1 MQQHEATE
9 AVRAQQREMAERLPF
24 DDRRDVEAAE
34 RGFIAALEPVEVRHA
49 DGRVVWDANEFAF
62 IAGDAPD
69 TVNPS
74 LWRQSTLVSKQ
85 GLYEVVEGIYQV
97 RGLDLS
103 NVTFVEGDTGVIV
116 TDPLISKET
125 AAAALGLYRAHRG
138 DRPVVAVIFTHS
150 HIDHFGGVLGVVEAE
165 DVGPGRVQVIAPVG
179 FVAEAVAENVYAGTA
194 MARRAGYMY
203 GAALERGPKG
213 AVGAGLGQSTSK
225 GSPGILVPTL
235 EIRTTGETHIV
246 DGVEIEFQMAPGTEA
261 PAEMHFLFPQH
272 RALCM
277 AENAT
282 HNLHNLLTLR
292 GALVRDPHI
301 WSKYLTEAIE
311 RFADRADVVFASHH
325 WPTWGADEIRE
336 FLGLQRDLYAYL
348 HDQTLRMLNQGMT
361 GAEIAEA
368 IQLPPALEDAWHA
381 RGYYGS
387 VSHNVKA
394 IYQRYMGWFDGNP
407 ARLWPHPPKPLAER
421 YVAAIGGI
429 DRVVELAQQAYD
441 DGDFRWAATLLDH
454 AVFADRDHAAARA
467 LYADTLEQ
475 LGYGSENGTW
485 RNFFLSGATELRGQN
500 LGTPTSTAA
509 PEILAQ
515 LTAEQLLDAIAITVD
530 GPSAW
535 DLDLVIDLEF
545 TDVSRNFRVTLRNG
559 VLVYVQRPAD
569 EASAQVTVSLTK
581 ARMLALL
588 AGDRERPGIDRRGD
602 ASVLDRLMSVLQPG
616 DPSFD
621 IVLP

>member
-1 MQQHEATE
+1 MKQNEATE
-9 AVRAQQREMAERLPF
+9 AIRAQQRELAASLPF
-24 DDRRDVEAAE
+24 DDTRDLGATD
-34 RGFIAALEPVEVRHA
+34 RGFIAAFEPGVVHRD
-49 DGRVVWDANEFAF
+49 DGAEAWDANEFAF
-62 IAGDAPD
+62 ITGDAPD

-103 NVTFVEGDTGVIV
+103 NISFVEGDTGVIV
-116 TDPLISKET
+116 IDPLISKET

-138 DRPVVAVIFTHS
+138 DRPVVAVISTHS
-150 HIDHFGGVLGVVEAE
+150 HIDHFGGVLGIVSHEEVHA
-165 DVGPGRVQVIAPVG
+165 GGVQVIAPVG
-179 FVAEAVAENVYAGTA
+179 FVGEAVAENVYAGTA

-203 GAALERGPKG
+203 GAALERGPRG
-213 AVGAGLGQSTSK
+213 AVGAGLGQSTST
-225 GSPGILVPTL
+225 GTPGILVPTL
-235 EIRTTGETHIV
+235 EIRTTGETHVI

-261 PAEMHFLFPQH
+261 PAEMHFLFPQR

-292 GALVRDPHI
+292 GALVRDPHV

-311 RFADRADVVFASHH
+311 RFGDRADVVFASHH
-325 WPTWGADEIRE
+325 WPTWGGDEIRE

-348 HDQTLRMLNQGMT
+348 HDQTLRMLNQGLT
-361 GAEIAEA
+361 GAEIAEE
-368 IQLPPALEDAWHA
+368 IQLPPALENAWHA
-381 RGYYGS
+381 RGYYGA

-407 ARLWPHPPKPLAER
+407 ARLWPHPPQPLAER
-421 YVAAIGGI
+421 YVAAIGGV
-429 DRVVELAQQAYD
+429 DRVVELAQAAYD
-441 DGDFRWAATLLDH
+441 AGDFRWAATLLDH

-467 LYADTLEQ
+467 LYADALEQ
-475 LGYGSENGTW
+475 LAYGSENGTW
-485 RNFFLSGATELRGQN
+485 RNFYLSGATELRGEN
-500 LGTPTSTAA
+500 FGTPTTTAA

-515 LTAEQLLDAIAITVD
+515 LTPEQLLDSIAISVD

-535 DLDLVIDLEF
+535 DLDLAFDLAF
-545 TDVSRNFRVTLRNG
+545 SDLDRNFRVTLRNG
-559 VLVYVQRPAD
+559 VFVYVEKSAD
-569 EASAQVTVSLTK
+569 PGSAQATLTLAK
-581 ARMLALL
+581 PRLLALVG
-588 AGDRERPGIDRRGD
+588 GDHGSEGVSIDGD
-602 ASVLDRLMSVLQPG
+602 AGVLEQLLSALQKG